1 MTSSQASSSTCDIAI
16 VGAGQAALQTIAS
29 LKSGGFDG
37 TITLVGDEAYLPY
50 QRPPLSKKFL
60 NGTFERDRLFLKP
73 DNFYGDNDINVLL
86 DTQVTQLDVTA
97 KSLTCANGAG
107 ITFSKAVICTGSRPR
122 ALPIPGNEL
131 ENIFD
136 LRTIADIEFMR
147 PHFKQGAKMVVVGGG
162 YIGLETAASARQLG
176 VEVTVVEA
184 AERVLARVTKPEL
197 SAFFHKLHL
206 DQGVEI
212 ITGAQVSGFTGEVN
226 VSGVTLNDGTLVP
239 ADLVV
244 LGIGIVPNSELA
256 EDAGLTIDDGIVVDA
271 LGRTSRADIY
281 AAGDCTNHPN
291 DLLGRRLRLESVPN
305 AIDQGKAVASDI
317 LGAPVAYAAIPWF
330 WSDQFESKLQ
340 IAGLSDTADSHCLR
354 GSYESGSFAIFHF
367 AGSQLVC
374 VEAVNRSAEFMAS
387 RQLIKEAAAG
397 RVYEADMLTD
407 ENLKPKSWLAS

>member
-1 MTSSQASSSTCDIAI
+1 M
-16 VGAGQAALQTIAS
+16 
-29 LKSGGFDG
+29 
-37 TITLVGDEAYLPY
+37 
-50 QRPPLSKKFL
+50 
-60 NGTFERDRLFLKP
+60 
-73 DNFYGDNDINVLL
+73 
-86 DTQVTQLDVTA
+86 
-97 KSLTCANGAG
+97 
-107 ITFSKAVICTGSRPR
+107 
-122 ALPIPGNEL
+122 
-131 ENIFD
+131 
-136 LRTIADIEFMR
+136 
-147 PHFKQGAKMVVVGGG
+147 
-162 YIGLETAASARQLG
+162 
-176 VEVTVVEA
+176 
-184 AERVLARVTKPEL
+184 
-197 SAFFHKLHL
+197 
-206 DQGVEI
+206 
-212 ITGAQVSGFTGEVN
+212 N

-271 LGRTSRADIY
+271 LGRTSHADIY

-387 RQLIKEAAAG
+387 RQLIKEAAG
-397 RVYEADMLTD
+397 GGFT
-407 ENLKPKSWLAS
+407 KPIC

>member
-1 MTSSQASSSTCDIAI
+1 MSSTSSSQNSCDIAI
-16 VGAGQAALQTIAS
+16 IGAGQAALQTIAS

-37 TITLVGDEAYLPY
+37 SITFIGDEAYLPY

-122 ALPIPGNEL
+122 ALSIPGNEL

-184 AERVLARVTKPEL
+184 AERVLARAQSLNCQHFFTNCISTK
-197 SAFFHKLHL
+197 A
-206 DQGVEI
+206 
-212 ITGAQVSGFTGEVN
+212 
-226 VSGVTLNDGTLVP
+226 
-239 ADLVV
+239 
-244 LGIGIVPNSELA
+244 
-256 EDAGLTIDDGIVVDA
+256 
-271 LGRTSRADIY
+271 
-281 AAGDCTNHPN
+281 
-291 DLLGRRLRLESVPN
+291 
-305 AIDQGKAVASDI
+305 
-317 LGAPVAYAAIPWF
+317 
-330 WSDQFESKLQ
+330 
-340 IAGLSDTADSHCLR
+340 
-354 GSYESGSFAIFHF
+354 
-367 AGSQLVC
+367 
-374 VEAVNRSAEFMAS
+374 
-387 RQLIKEAAAG
+387 
-397 RVYEADMLTD
+397 
-407 ENLKPKSWLAS
+407 